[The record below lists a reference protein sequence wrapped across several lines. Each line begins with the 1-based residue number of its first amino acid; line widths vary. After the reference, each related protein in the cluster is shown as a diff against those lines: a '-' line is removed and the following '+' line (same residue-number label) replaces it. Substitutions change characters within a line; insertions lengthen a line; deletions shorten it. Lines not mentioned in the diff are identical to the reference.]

1 MANLVKQ
8 QQNKPGF
15 NAGELFSSISSMF
28 VDKNS
33 RSSGVITT
41 QMSESDIALAKR
53 MGGVL
58 SEGMPPIQANGPGEA
73 IAPDQIDY
81 RGHYVDGSMIR
92 AAENADLEITPSM
105 AAQSRIWGDH
115 MEECEQNA
123 EVYYDGLERGGNA
136 MSKVQRL
143 HAQSTANT
151 VRRHF
156 FQWANNVSLSQT
168 ARRTAWGYVGVT
180 GANQLERHKEV
191 QREQQGFYSFMQNI
205 QSSKSRI

>member
-1 MANLVKQ
+1 MAKLVK

-15 NAGELFSSISSMF
+15 HAGEMFSSISSLF

-33 RSSGVITT
+33 GTSGAITT
-41 QMSESDIALAKR
+41 QMPESDMALAKR

-58 SEGMPPIQANGPGEA
+58 SEGMPPIQANGSGEA

-92 AAENADLEITPSM
+92 AAEDVDLEITPSM

-115 MEECEQNA
+115 LEECKQNA
-123 EVYYDGLERGGNA
+123 EIYYDGLERGGNA

-151 VRRHF
+151 VRRHY
-156 FQWANNVSLSQT
+156 FQWVNNVSLHQT

-180 GANQLERHKEV
+180 AANQVERHKEA
-191 QREQQGFYSFMQNI
+191 QREQQGFYTFMQNI